1 MGRCTGVR
9 NGNDTLKPK
18 EQGRTPTRAGVLSEK
33 GDGSKEGKRMGRS
46 ESHKCAGQSR
56 ETRKKGKKRGV
67 GKAAGTK
74 EDDEGDERMSQWQN
88 GMTRIPGGSPTERD

>member
-46 ESHKCAGQSR
+46 ESRKCAGQSR
-56 ETRKKGKKRGV
+56 ETRKKAKREALV
-67 GKAAGTK
+67 KRQEPKRMTK
-74 EDDEGDERMSQWQN
+74 VTSV
-88 GMTRIPGGSPTERD
+88 